1 VPRKADSTDSTDGLP
16 ERGKPQTGPVEA
28 GIMQTGRVVKASGL
42 VLLMVLSTVA
52 APASAQEVVQ
62 DPKQPSPDNPHM
74 HIYGNDDLSNCFAHF
89 DGNDTTGSSNQGY
102 GEEVWTSQNSQIEMD
117 YTCKMEESFKQDMYL
132 DDNGTIE
139 ILLIFQIYADENG
152 CGGSAVCENLNL
164 TLFKGTFELARQEFP
179 NVPLNG
185 NDYTVNW
192 QIPIDKN
199 MTRFNRTEEPQIRVE
214 FSYPGYNS
222 IIPVIGYNGGEFRM
236 YYHDPGNDTAEV
248 EFPVVNQ
255 TLPGG
260 GGEGEG
266 IGGAISDAVPGFGLI
281 AGIGALALAA
291 VGASRFS
298 REE

>member
-1 VPRKADSTDSTDGLP
+1 
-16 ERGKPQTGPVEA
+16 
-28 GIMQTGRVVKASGL
+28 MQAGRVVKASGL

-74 HIYGNDDLSNCFAHF
+74 HIYGNDDLSQCFSHF
-89 DGNDTTGSSNQGY
+89 DGNDTTGSSTQGY

-132 DDNGTIE
+132 DGNGTIE
-139 ILLIFQIYADENG
+139 ILLIFQIDADEGG
-152 CGGSAVCENLNL
+152 CQGNAKCENLNL
-164 TLFKGTFELARQEFP
+164 TLSKGTFELAREEFP

-185 NDYTVNW
+185 NEYTLNW
-192 QIPIDKN
+192 QIPIDNN
-199 MTRFNRTEEPQIRVE
+199 MTRFNRTEEPQLRVE
-214 FSYPGYNS
+214 FSYPGYNDALT
-222 IIPVIGYNGGEFRM
+222 GCLFFLCGGEFRM

-255 TLPGG
+255 TIPGEG
-260 GGEGEG
+260 GGEGG
-266 IGGAISDAVPGFGLI
+266 ISGAVSDALPGFGLV